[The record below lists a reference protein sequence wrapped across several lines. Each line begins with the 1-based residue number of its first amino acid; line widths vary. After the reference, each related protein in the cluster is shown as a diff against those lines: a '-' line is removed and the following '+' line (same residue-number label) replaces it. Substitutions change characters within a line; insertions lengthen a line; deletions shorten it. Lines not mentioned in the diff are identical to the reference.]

1 MYEFFKDIA
10 QASSCALGGIC
21 SIHPSISALY
31 QIILAYLKEISFYVV
46 KLKSFKLINKD
57 ITGFL
62 VETLSIFLINTNFNK
77 VKYLNLI
84 KKLCEIKND
93 VKNKYI
99 DYCSKNN
106 LPIENIT
113 SAFDIEDNISI
124 SGLIELAQAKIEN
137 SIHQDKDKQGL
148 FELITLFSRLASIDL
163 TKLKNENT
171 DTYEFDFKVIRFFAL
186 TNSYSIGNEKLI
198 RRIKEFSKILI
209 EIRELLFEK
218 ENENYGEI
226 KDSKVQTSLEEGH
239 SILVSGDDLKELKD
253 LLETLNK
260 SELKEKINVYTHGP
274 LLRSHFYSYFKN
286 NKNLTGHYGTNN
298 AEYDFSNF
306 KGVIL
311 ITQNFIQKIDSLY
324 RGEIFSS
331 KLISFEKV
339 IDISDKNYLPV
350 IETALKT
357 AKIENK
363 EKKNYIEINKD
374 IVDLDKVEP
383 DSDNEIIL
391 IFGSKVEKDFKDK
404 KVLFFNYPLNI
415 KKLIETL
422 DKAQKRN
429 IKFNLFFSQ
438 CDIAMLETVF
448 CLLDKNV
455 ELTIANCPY
464 SLINPHCTDVLK
476 NYFEINII

>member
-21 SIHPSISALY
+21 SIHPSVSALY
-31 QIILAYLKEISFYVV
+31 QILLVYLKEISFYVV
-46 KLKSFKLINKD
+46 KLKGFKLINKEL
-57 ITGFL
+57 TGFL
-62 VETLSIFLINTNFNK
+62 IESLSIVLINTNFNK
-77 VKYLNLI
+77 TKYLNLI
-84 KKLCEIKND
+84 KKLCETKAD

-99 DYCSKNN
+99 NYCSINN

-113 SAFDIEDNISI
+113 SAFDLKSNVTIS
-124 SGLIELAQAKIEN
+124 SLIELAQAKIEN
-137 SIHQDKDKQGL
+137 STHQDKDKQGL
-148 FELITLFSRLASIDL
+148 FDLITLFSRLASIDL
-163 TKLKNENT
+163 TKLKNEQL
-171 DTYEFDFKVIRFFAL
+171 DTFELDFKVIRFFAL
-186 TNSYSIGNEKLI
+186 TNSYSIRNEKLI
-198 RRIKEFSKILI
+198 RRIKEFSKTLI
-209 EIRELLFEK
+209 EIKELLFEK

-226 KDSKVQTSLEEGH
+226 KDNKVQTSLSKGH
-239 SILVSGDDLKELKD
+239 AILVSGDDLKELKD

-260 SELKEKINVYTHGP
+260 LDLKEKINVYTHGP

-286 NKNLTGHYGTNN
+286 NKNLIGHYGTNN

-306 KGVIL
+306 QGVIL

-339 IDISDKNYLPV
+339 IDILDKNYLPV

-357 AKIENK
+357 DAVKDE
-363 EKKNYIEINKD
+363 EKKTSITINKD
-374 IVDLDKVEP
+374 IIDLDKIEMKN
-383 DSDNEIIL
+383 DNEIIL
-391 IFGSKVEKDFKDK
+391 IFGSKLEKDFKDK

-422 DKAQKRN
+422 NKAQKKG
-429 IKFNLFFSQ
+429 IKINLFFTQ
-438 CDIAMLETVF
+438 CDMMMLEAVL
-448 CLLDKNV
+448 CLLDKDV

-464 SLINPHCTDVLK
+464 SLINPHSIEVLK
-476 NYFEINII
+476 SYFKVNII